1 MTGLLLIT
9 SLHHVSQPIGTLNL
23 WTFKKNSTGQDL
35 SIACVCV
42 CVCVCVYVCVYV
54 CVCISVCMCVCTYVC
69 FCIHMCVYMCL
80 FIFMC
85 TCVNAISI
93 CDGFVNLQEEY
104 KFAKL
109 KQTTVYKQL
118 TCTLLALLLNL

>member
-1 MTGLLLIT
+1 M
-9 SLHHVSQPIGTLNL
+9 
-23 WTFKKNSTGQDL
+23 KNSTGQDL
-35 SIACVCV
+35 SIACECVCV
-42 CVCVCVYVCVYV
+42 CVCVCAHTRARA
-54 CVCISVCMCVCTYVC
+54 CVCAH
-69 FCIHMCVYMCL
+69 IHMCVYMCL

-85 TCVNAISI
+85 TCINAISI

-118 TCTLLALLLNL
+118 TCTL